1 MHEIEPYYRW
11 RDEYDSALDS
21 CSPFFGRQY
30 DEFYFT
36 QKIYNY
42 YIHPQWDHFG
52 SPTLYMKI
60 LFADYERGFAIFE
73 MLGEWNDCITNDIM
87 FLKRDVA
94 DELIAHGINKF
105 IIICENVLNFHS
117 SDDCYYEEW
126 YDDVKEYGGWVV
138 LLNTLKH
145 VEEEMYDARLDSYIN
160 FGGAFADLNWRALSP
175 KGVFLK
181 VESMLQSMVKKL
193 PG

>member
-1 MHEIEPYYRW
+1 MHQIEPYYRW
-11 RDEYDSALDS
+11 RDEYDSALDTS
-21 CSPFFGRQY
+21 SPFFGRQY

-36 QKIYNY
+36 KKIYNY

-60 LFADYERGFAIFE
+60 LFADYEKGFAIFE

-94 DELIAHGINKF
+94 DELMEHGINKF

-138 LLNTLKH
+138 LLNTLQH
-145 VEEEMYDARLDSYIN
+145 VEEEMRDARLDSYIN
-160 FGGAFADLNWRALSP
+160 FGGDFADLNWRALTP

-181 VESMLQSMVKKL
+181 VENMLQVAVRKL